1 MVLPFFMLGVNLHE
15 IVWGENPCN
24 DVYTITS
31 SVPRCLCPSVFKQ
44 STSLF
49 LLYKAPGRTFTKI
62 FKMALLTASNEK
74 AVKLTTYITTVAICA
89 VVMILNQK
97 WIPHP
102 DVFPGFIFKLP
113 MLNAVLNGTC
123 SVLLIFSLLAIRRRN
138 IELHK
143 KLNLTAFVL
152 SALFLISYV
161 TAHYFIPDTK
171 YGDTDH
177 DGIMSVTESAAVSG
191 IKPVYVI
198 ILLTHIFLAILVL
211 PMVLLSFYYGLSD
224 QREKH
229 KKLTRFSYPI
239 WLYVT
244 VTGVVVYLMISPY
257 YNY

>member
-1 MVLPFFMLGVNLHE
+1 MSIL
-15 IVWGENPCN
+15 
-24 DVYTITS
+24 
-31 SVPRCLCPSVFKQ
+31 SV
-44 STSLF
+44 
-49 LLYKAPGRTFTKI
+49 
-62 FKMALLTASNEK
+62 SNEK
-74 AVKLTTYITTVAICA
+74 PVKITIYITTI
-89 VVMILNQK
+89 VVCLLVTILNQK

-102 DVFPGFIFKLP
+102 DTFPNLIYNLP
-113 MLNAVLNGTC
+113 ALNALLNGSC
-123 SVLLIFSLLAIRRRN
+123 SVLLLFSLWAIKKRN

-152 SALFLISYV
+152 STLFLLSYV

-171 YGDTDH
+171 YGDVNH
-177 DGIMSVTESAAVSG
+177 NGVMEAAESMAVSG
-191 IKPVYVI
+191 IKPIYVV
-198 ILLTHIFLAILVL
+198 ILLTHIFLAVVVL
-211 PMVLLSFYYGLSD
+211 PMILLSFYYGLTD